1 MTAPRLALDTEA
13 FLADHWQREPLFI
26 PGAVEGFTPPIS
38 ADELAGLALEDGIE
52 SRIVAGTGS
61 NWDLTH
67 GPFQADDFNREGPW
81 TLLVQSVDHYLPE
94 VAELR
99 RLVNFLP
106 QWRIDD
112 VMVSYA
118 TDGGSVGPHYDN
130 YDVFLLQGEGQ
141 RLWRLGQR
149 CNESSPLLAHPD
161 LRVLETF
168 EQHSQYL
175 LSPGD
180 ILYVPPGVAHW
191 GIAVGECTTFSIGF
205 RAPRINDMVSR
216 KVDQLLDQLSGEA
229 LLTDAGRGNGRPGEI
244 TKADVERAREQ
255 VIRAVAD
262 TAGDEWFG
270 EVVTE
275 TEYAPSEDPGPLAD
289 LSGADT
295 TLLLA
300 PESRLAWQETDAGVT
315 VYVAGQSLH
324 ASRSVLNM
332 LVLLC
337 DNWSLEPPELT
348 ELLRDPDCASLLDAL
363 YRKGCVYVGE

>member
-1 MTAPRLALDTEA
+1 MTAPRLTLDTEA

-26 PGAVEGFTPPIS
+26 PGAVKPFTPPIS
-38 ADELAGLALEDGIE
+38 ADELAGLALEDDIE
-52 SRIVAGTGS
+52 SRIVAGAGS
-61 NWDLTH
+61 RWELAH
-67 GPFQADDFNREGPW
+67 GPFRSEDFNRAGPW

-94 VAELR
+94 VADLR
-99 RLVNFLP
+99 RLVDFLP

-149 CNESSPLLAHPD
+149 CDETSPLLAHPD

-168 EQHSQYL
+168 EQQAQYL

-180 ILYVPPGVAHW
+180 MLYVPPGVAHW

-216 KVDQLLDQLSGEA
+216 KIDQLLDQLSAEQ
-229 LLTDAGRGNGRPGEI
+229 LLGDAGRETGRPGEI
-244 TKADVERAREQ
+244 TAADVARARAQ
-255 VIRAVAD
+255 VMRAVAD

-275 TEYAPSEDPGPLAD
+275 TDYAPAEDPGPLAD
-289 LSGADT
+289 VLEADT
-295 TLLLA
+295 TLRLA

-324 ASRSVLNM
+324 TSPTVLNL

-337 DNWSLEPPELT
+337 DHWSLTPSELV
-348 ELLRDPDCASLLDAL
+348 ELQSDPDCATLLDAL
-363 YRKGCVYVGE
+363 YRTGCVYVSE